1 LVERASFEKAHVP
14 PFAEAK
20 SIIRPRAL
28 ADARAKAFKA
38 AVEKQRALAA
48 AALAKGQPFD
58 AKTLAAQS
66 VTTSI
71 TFSVS
76 SLQRDSFADS
86 RYVAGAT
93 MKLGKGQ
100 ISEFIS
106 TPNPSRGLLV
116 YVENR
121 VPGDAAEAQ
130 MVRMQLRDE
139 LSSIAAGGVPAAWN
153 RWNLERLGF
162 TTTQIS
168 SVDAPDESALS
179 ED

>member
-1 LVERASFEKAHVP
+1 
-14 PFAEAK
+14 
-20 SIIRPRAL
+20 
-28 ADARAKAFKA
+28 
-38 AVEKQRALAA
+38 
-48 AALAKGQPFD
+48 
-58 AKTLAAQS
+58 
-66 VTTSI
+66 
-71 TFSVS
+71 
-76 SLQRDSFADS
+76 
-86 RYVAGAT
+86 

-100 ISEFIS
+100 ISEFIATS
-106 TPNPSRGLLV
+106 NPARGLLV

-168 SVDAPDESALS
+168 AVDAPDESALS